1 MCGTE
6 DKASLVREKGA
17 FAALG
22 FHRDHLRRKVRDVAG
37 KKGIKVIFDAVG
49 GEVFEEAI
57 KW

>member
-17 FAALG
+17 FAALKYEAKK
-22 FHRDHLRRKVRDVAG
+22 LRKKVMEVTDG
-37 KKGIKVIFDAVG
+37 KGVSIVFDAVG
-49 GEVFEEAI
+49 GEIFNESL